1 MNQSNAVRRT
11 FISFGLAIV
20 ISLIAIS
27 IQNNNGSD
35 NSNIQ
40 LEAKVYPERNELMQ
54 K

>member
-11 FISFGLAIV
+11 SISFALAIV

-27 IQNNNGSD
+27 IQNNTGSD
-35 NSNIQ
+35 NKVK